1 MSIVMR
7 NEFGKITCN
16 VDIFDGEE
24 DLIFLEKWLEKRLK
38 SLFNPI
44 ATIIDTQA
52 TKTNN
57 QH

>member
-16 VDIFDGEE
+16 VDILDGEE